1 VKIHIHTNEPEQVFA
16 IARNYGELAHTKK
29 DDMRRQHTRAHHDP
43 AASTI
48 ALITDSSC
56 DLPADEFIRRN
67 IRVVP
72 VVVIFGNE
80 SYIDKVTMTDRDFY
94 HMLASS
100 PHHPKTSQPA
110 PADFQEVFQQAAA
123 NHQQALAII
132 LTGALSGTLQSAQ
145 RAALAVKDQIDV
157 HVINSKNVTIGLG
170 LILREAAEAIESGV
184 NDIAELKKR
193 VEWAVQNVRLF
204 ISFETM
210 EYLVRGGR
218 VSRFRGALAR
228 LLKLKPILAID
239 AAGKVEA
246 VAKTFGGDH
255 GRRKLMQ
262 IVKRKAAGKRKLR
275 FLVAHAN
282 NPEGAR
288 YHAEWIRRY
297 FEIPEVSIVSVSP
310 ALGAHAGPGAVGIAF
325 LGE

>member
-1 VKIHIHTNEPEQVFA
+1 
-16 IARNYGELAHTKK
+16 
-29 DDMRRQHTRAHHDP
+29 
-43 AASTI
+43 
-48 ALITDSSC
+48 
-56 DLPADEFIRRN
+56 
-67 IRVVP
+67 
-72 VVVIFGNE
+72 
-80 SYIDKVTMTDRDFY
+80 
-94 HMLASS
+94 
-100 PHHPKTSQPA
+100 
-110 PADFQEVFQQAAA
+110 
-123 NHQQALAII
+123 
-132 LTGALSGTLQSAQ
+132 
-145 RAALAVKDQIDV
+145 
-157 HVINSKNVTIGLG
+157 
-170 LILREAAEAIESGV
+170 
-184 NDIAELKKR
+184 
-193 VEWAVQNVRLF
+193 
-204 ISFETM
+204 M